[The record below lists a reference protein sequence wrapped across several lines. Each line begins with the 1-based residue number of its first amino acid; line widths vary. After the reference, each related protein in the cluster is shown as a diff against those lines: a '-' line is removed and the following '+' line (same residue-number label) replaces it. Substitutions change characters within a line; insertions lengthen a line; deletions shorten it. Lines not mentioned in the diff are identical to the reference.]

1 MGDKMKD
8 VNILVNN
15 GVNVEKSLELFGDM
29 NTYDET
35 LNLFLNEIDSKIND
49 LKKYKEIGD
58 MNNYSIVI
66 HGLKSEYRYLGFES
80 LGDLCYKH
88 ELESKAN
95 NLFFISDDFDNL
107 INQINNSIII
117 AHKYFG
123 EDTTK
128 FEVPKKIIK
137 DKKILVVDDEE
148 YIRDVIVTYLNNEG
162 YQTYQA
168 EDGYEALDMLEKDK
182 YDLMVLDI
190 MMPEMDGFT
199 LLEKL
204 DANKKVPTIILS
216 ARGEEVDKLTGFDKG
231 IDDYLCKP
239 FSPKE
244 LVARCKAILNRV
256 STKMDN
262 YRYKDLFINFLEHS
276 ITIDDE
282 EINIT
287 PKEFEI
293 LEYFIRNKKVAI
305 KRESLL
311 KYIWGYDFY
320 GDDRTVDTHI
330 KMLRNHLGK
339 YRDLI
344 ETVRGIGYRFNDEK

>member
-1 MGDKMKD
+1 MY
-8 VNILVNN
+8 NILV
-15 GVNVEKSLELFGDM
+15 
-29 NTYDET
+29 
-35 LNLFLNEIDSKIND
+35 
-49 LKKYKEIGD
+49 
-58 MNNYSIVI
+58 
-66 HGLKSEYRYLGFES
+66 
-80 LGDLCYKH
+80 C
-88 ELESKAN
+88 
-95 NLFFISDDFDNL
+95 
-107 INQINNSIII
+107 
-117 AHKYFG
+117 
-123 EDTTK
+123 
-128 FEVPKKIIK
+128 
-137 DKKILVVDDEE
+137 DDEK
-148 YIRDVIVTYLNNEG
+148 DIVSALRIYLTAEG
-162 YQTYQA
+162 YRV
-168 EDGYEALDMLEKDK
+168 YEAGNGREALEYLAKEDIHLV
-182 YDLMVLDI
+182 LMDI

-204 DANKKVPTIILS
+204 DANKKIPTIILS

-282 EINIT
+282 EVNLT